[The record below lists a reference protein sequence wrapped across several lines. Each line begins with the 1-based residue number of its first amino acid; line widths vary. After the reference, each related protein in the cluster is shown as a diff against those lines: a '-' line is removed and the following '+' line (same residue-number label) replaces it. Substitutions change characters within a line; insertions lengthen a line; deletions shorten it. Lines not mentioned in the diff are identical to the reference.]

1 MKTLVRIY
9 EETTAANDNIKIR
22 KKMDNNLLY
31 IQVVKNEKN
40 NTILEEIRTYSSENA
55 NEQLYVI
62 NAPLGDK
69 KYSYP
74 YQDNVIVILSP
85 KHKILFLDL
94 RDNEEGFDEYYNDFI
109 EDLSSISDK
118 YDYKS
123 HIGRPREWKKNNT
136 KEIYNQDI
144 KQVATLLNENRL
156 NNPELERISE
166 LLISLLIGS
175 INDINKV
182 GAAVP
187 ETILEKV
194 KKNIILFDG
203 EQTRFIYKEFNKKT
217 VAIQGLS
224 GTGKTELLLHKLKE
238 IYTKDEQSKI
248 FFTCHNIALAN
259 NLKDRIPNF
268 FNFMRVEKQIEWN
281 KRLWVSHAWGSRNNP
296 NSGLY
301 SYLCDFYNVNFLR
314 FSYHGTGYEQIFAQI
329 LDAVNAIEEKDF
341 RFAFDYILID
351 ERQDF
356 PNVFFELCEKIA
368 KNKVYIA
375 GDIFQDI
382 YENTNNTELEVDIV
396 LNRCYRTDPR
406 TLMFAHG
413 VGIGLFEKKKLNWF
427 SDSYWNAIG
436 YNVERLENRTIRLY
450 REPIRR
456 FEDLKIGDFD
466 SVIMGGSTHPSNV
479 IKIIKGLQKAHKE
492 IKPEDIAI
500 ILLEENQ
507 KNLFSYIDGL
517 SYAINSQLEW
527 GVNRAYEN
535 QTKIPNTIY
544 ISNINNVKG
553 LEFPFVICITSSI
566 MNTYKY
572 RNVLYTML
580 TRSFIQSY
588 LLVTDEKGLEANK
601 EGLKIINEHNY
612 IETIEPTDKEKKE
625 IENKLKKFIQSN
637 INISFEDFIK
647 EIFNDLKIPI
657 KSRKKLTEA
666 LLNTDFDKFDKQKTI
681 KFIKTNSEFYN

>member
-1 MKTLVRIY
+1 MG
-9 EETTAANDNIKIR
+9 
-22 KKMDNNLLY
+22 NNLLY
-31 IQVVKNEKN
+31 IQVDENEKN
-40 NTILEEIRTYSSENA
+40 KTILEEIRTYSSENTY
-55 NEQLYVI
+55 EQLYVI

-69 KYSYP
+69 RYSYS
-74 YQDNVIVILSP
+74 YQNNVIVILSP

-94 RDNEEGFDEYYNDFI
+94 NDNEDGYDEYYEDFI

-118 YDYKS
+118 YNYKN

-136 KEIYNQDI
+136 IKIYNQNKSLAI
-144 KQVATLLNENRL
+144 LLNENRL
-156 NNPELERISE
+156 NNPDLERISE
-166 LLISLLIGS
+166 LLISLIIGS
-175 INDINKV
+175 INDIDKV
-182 GAAVP
+182 GAKVP
-187 ETILEKV
+187 ETVLEKV

-203 EQTRFIYKEFNKKT
+203 EQTRFIYKEFNKKS

-259 NLKDRIPNF
+259 TLKDRIPNF

-281 KRLWVSHAWGSRNNP
+281 KRLWVSHAWGSKNNP

-314 FSYHGTGYEQIFAQI
+314 FSYHGTSYVQIFAQI
-329 LDAVNAIEEKDF
+329 LEAVNAIDVNDF
-341 RFAFDYILID
+341 QFAFDYILID

-356 PNVFFELCEKIA
+356 PCVFFELCEKIS

-413 VGIGLFEKKKLNWF
+413 IGIGLFERKKINWF

-436 YNVERLENRTIRLY
+436 YKVERLENSIIRLH

-456 FEDLKIGDFD
+456 FENLKIEDFE
-466 SVIMGGSTHPSNV
+466 SVIMGDSTDRSNV
-479 IKIIKGLQKAHKE
+479 IKIIKELQITHKE
-492 IKPEDIAI
+492 IKPDDIAI

-507 KNLFSYIDGL
+507 KNLFSYIDEL
-517 SYAINSQLEW
+517 SYDINSELEW
-527 GVNRAYEN
+527 EVNRAYEN
-535 QTKIPNTIY
+535 KTKIPNSIY
-544 ISNINNVKG
+544 ISNPNNVKG
-553 LEFPFVICITSSI
+553 LEFPIVICITASI
-566 MNTYKY
+566 KNTYKY

-580 TRSFIQSY
+580 TRSFIQSF
-588 LLVTDEKGLEANK
+588 LLVKEKNGLETNK

-612 IETIEPTDKEKKE
+612 IQTIEPTDKDKKD
-625 IENKLKKFIQSN
+625 IENELKNFIQSN
-637 INISFEDFIK
+637 ANVSFEDFIK
-647 EIFNDLKIPI
+647 EIFNELRIPI
-657 KSRKKLTEA
+657 KSRNKLTEA

>member
-1 MKTLVRIY
+1 MERS
-9 EETTAANDNIKIR
+9 
-22 KKMDNNLLY
+22 LLY
-31 IQVVKNEKN
+31 IQVDKNDKN
-40 NTILEEIRTYSSENA
+40 DTILEEIRTYSSENT

-94 RDNEEGFDEYYNDFI
+94 NDNVEEFDEYYDDFI
-109 EDLSSISDK
+109 EDLNSISDK

-136 KEIYNQDI
+136 IQIYNRDI
-144 KQVATLLNENRL
+144 KQIATLLNKNRL
-156 NNPELERISE
+156 NNPEMERISE

-182 GAAVP
+182 GATVP

-194 KKNIILFDG
+194 KKNILLFDG

-238 IYTKDEQSKI
+238 IYTKEEQSKI

-314 FSYHGTGYEQIFAQI
+314 FSYHGTGYEQIFTQI
-329 LDAVNAIEEKDF
+329 LETVNAIDEKDF
-341 RFAFDYILID
+341 KFAFDYILID

-356 PNVFFELCEKIA
+356 PGVFFELCEKIA

-427 SDSYWNAIG
+427 TDTYWNAIG
-436 YNVERLENRTIRLY
+436 YNLERLEDRTIRLH

-456 FEDLKIGDFD
+456 FENLKTGDFE
-466 SVIMGGSTHPSNV
+466 SVIMGGSTHTSNV
-479 IKIIKGLQKAHKE
+479 IKIIKELQNTHKE
-492 IKPEDIAI
+492 IKPDDIAI

-517 SYAINSQLEW
+517 SYAINNELEW
-527 GVNRAYEN
+527 DVNRAYEN
-535 QTKIPNTIY
+535 KNKITNSIY
-544 ISNINNVKG
+544 ISNPNNVKG
-553 LEFPFVICITSSI
+553 LEFPFVICITASI
-566 MNTYKY
+566 KNSYKY

-588 LLVTDEKGLEANK
+588 LLVTEQKGLESNK

-612 IETIEPTDKEKKE
+612 IQTIEPTDKEKKE
-625 IENKLKKFIQSN
+625 IENKLEKFIQSN
-637 INISFEDFIK
+637 ANVSFEDFLN

-681 KFIKTNSEFYN
+681 KFIKANSEFYN